1 MKYLTLF
8 LLLPCLAIAQKKDNN
23 AIIIPEINKQDVI
36 KIFKE
41 KGYAIKKA
49 DKRYVITVPQN
60 ALNNTIQFTMT
71 LGEGTS
77 YLMGVYNGDSIS
89 STTDSS
95 DSSTKRN
102 NAPFLLMDSLA
113 RSFGKPVTYQTY
125 L

>member
-23 AIIIPEINKQDVI
+23 AIIIPNINKQDVI

-49 DKRYVITVPQN
+49 DKRNVITVPQN
-60 ALNNTIQFTMT
+60 VFNNTIQFTMT
-71 LGEGTS
+71 LGDGTS

-95 DSSTKRN
+95 DSSIKKN
-102 NAPFLLMDSLA
+102 NAHFS
-113 RSFGKPVTYQTY
+113 
-125 L
+125 